1 MSPALD
7 GPRVAPH
14 SGGPARYLVVLLHG
28 YGADGHD
35 LIDLGKA
42 WTERLPDIAF
52 VAPDAPEPCPHSPG
66 GRQWFPL
73 TTRSPEERW
82 SGVNAAAPVL
92 DAFLDAELKQRGL
105 TPDALALVGFSQ
117 GCMMALHVGLRR
129 AVAPACIIG
138 FSGVLVTPPGA
149 KAAKMAGEIKA
160 RPPVL
165 LMHGDSDDVIPS
177 AALQRSVDGLRA
189 LGIAAEHQLVPGV
202 GHAIGPDGLRRGGD
216 FLARHLKA
224 KATA

>member
-1 MSPALD
+1 
-7 GPRVAPH
+7 
-14 SGGPARYLVVLLHG
+14 LVVLLHG

-42 WTERLPDIAF
+42 WTDRLPDVAF
-52 VAPDAPEPCPHSPG
+52 VAPDAPEPCPNSPG

-92 DAFLDAELKQRGL
+92 DAFLDAELKRRGL
-105 TPDALALVGFSQ
+105 AADALALVGFSQ

-129 AVAPACIIG
+129 AIAPACIIG
-138 FSGVLVTPPGA
+138 FSGVLVLPPGA
-149 KAAKMAGEIKA
+149 RAAQMAAEVKA

-165 LMHGDSDDVIPS
+165 LMHGDIDDVI
-177 AALQRSVDGLRA
+177 ACTALARAVDGLTA
-189 LGIAAEHQLVPGV
+189 LGVAVEHQLAPGV
-202 GHAIGPDGLRRGGD
+202 GHGIGPDGLRRGGE
-216 FLARHLKA
+216 FLTRHLKA